1 MQHVTSLA
9 HKAGYKPGKTIP
21 EYENPKLHHVG
32 RMPTFET
39 RERVIRELG
48 PVDRRLRP
56 NFEQVRR
63 RFGPILRQIVG
74 ARRRVISRTVTKVIM
89 SADGK
94 TPRSPVHVLQQ
105 NPKTGKLEHILQ
117 TTLYPVPYPALLK
130 RGTSKMLYRDLKR
143 HNATLRTPHLYKGR

>member
-21 EYENPKLHHVG
+21 EYEKPKLHHIG

-48 PVDRRLRP
+48 PVDRKLKP
-56 NFEQVRR
+56 NFEQVCR
-63 RFGPILRQIVG
+63 RFGPILRPIVG
-74 ARRRVISRTVTKVIM
+74 ARRRVVSRTVTKVIM

-94 TPRSPVHVLQQ
+94 TPRSPVHVLQKNEQ
-105 NPKTGKLEHILQ
+105 TGKLEHVVQ
-117 TTLYPVPYPALLK
+117 TTLYPVPYPTLLK
-130 RGTSKMLYRDLKR
+130 RGTPKMKYRDLKR
-143 HNATLRTPHLYKGR
+143 HNAALRTPHLYKGR